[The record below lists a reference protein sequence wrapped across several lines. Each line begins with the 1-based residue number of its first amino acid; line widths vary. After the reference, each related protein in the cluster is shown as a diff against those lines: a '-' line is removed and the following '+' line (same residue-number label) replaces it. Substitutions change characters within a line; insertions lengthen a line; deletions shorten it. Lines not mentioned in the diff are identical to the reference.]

1 MEKEMCLRILGSRVP
16 VSTAVN
22 HTCKVSRVGTAY
34 NKAGELLHIVDTNLI
49 TQPQLQSAKTL
60 FIAGEY
66 DEACNQRMSFISQFA
81 PSYVPAKGEVCI
93 ARIEDVDGT
102 LYIRG
107 FQAIPVV
114 TGNKLGADFFDALSS
129 AESAPVEQAVKVKV
143 K

>member
-1 MEKEMCLRILGSRVP
+1 MEKEMCVRILGSRVP
-16 VSTAVN
+16 VSSAVN

-34 NKAGELLHIVDTNLI
+34 SKTGELLHIVDTNLI
-49 TQPQLQSAKTL
+49 TQPQLQSAKSAFL
-60 FIAGEY
+60 AGDY

-81 PSYVPAKGEVCI
+81 PAYLPAKGEVCI

-114 TGNKLGADFFDALSS
+114 TGNKLGSDFFASLEQDV
-129 AESAPVEQAVKVKV
+129 AEVADSAPVKGK